1 MAEQR
6 QLNVIVSAVDR
17 LSKPAASMTKDMKT
31 LQAAGSAAADKLSE
45 RFALAGAAIVAA
57 FASSVRAASEF
68 QTTMNEVSTLVDTSV
83 VDMQAL
89 AEGVNEVA
97 MATGQSAQTL
107 TKGLYQAISAGVD
120 AGEAIE
126 FLGVA
131 SRAAVAGVT
140 NVEVAV
146 DGMTSAINAWGM
158 SASDAQSVA
167 DSMFMA
173 VKGGKTTFEE
183 LSQSLFNIA
192 PAAAASKVKLE
203 EVNAALATMTAS
215 GVPTSVAATQL
226 RAALVG
232 LQRPSAELDAIFG
245 KLGYANAQA
254 AIEAKG
260 MGFALDAVRDA
271 SGGSAGRLQELL
283 GSVEAVA
290 AANVIAGTGAAKFAQ
305 EMEAQQNAAG
315 ATDEAF
321 GKMEIRGAQLRET
334 LAVLQREMG
343 NALLPTLNALA
354 GAAKPVAQAF
364 AWIAGTPVGAF
375 FGGLTALVGAA
386 AIGFYGLNKAVGFY
400 HESMGLVNTVL
411 EWYRA
416 RQVAGAAATDVAAGA
431 QARQAAVMNTKVVPA
446 FKAVAAAA
454 LVAYA
459 AIKTYQ
465 AAQEMTEKGE
475 DVREK
480 ADRLKAY
487 AAATGKTAELERA
500 RANVTAEDRV
510 RGAAILGGATGEDV
524 AAMRWMQHESARLR
538 ASGTEA
544 EKSAW
549 TRTMVQPDID
559 AEAKQMANQMK
570 RGEQVADRAKELAGE
585 APAAQTT
592 TAGAA
597 EAAQA
602 AAAAAIPSTS
612 SAVAAMPEAA
622 MDLWRS
628 MEGHLSRLADGLV
641 GAPSR
646 EGERVPNG
654 MGGIGAVGTR
664 RQVPGAGGPITVQ
677 LVMDSRVIAQ
687 QVIALERGR
696 AYGYP

>member
-1 MAEQR
+1 MAER

-17 LSKPAASMTKDMKT
+17 LSKPAASMTKDLKAIE
-31 LQAAGSAAADKLSE
+31 AAGRAAADTLQTRMMIAST
-45 RFALAGAAIVAA
+45 AVVAA
-57 FASSVRAASEF
+57 FAACAYAAADYGEQLVETSQKTGMAVEDLGALKYAAEQSGVGFDQMRLGLSRMQRAAFDAAHGMKE
-68 QTTMNEVSTLVDTSV
+68 QADTF
-83 VDMQAL
+83 AL
-89 AEGVNEVA
+89 
-97 MATGQSAQTL
+97 
-107 TKGLYQAISAGVD
+107 
-120 AGEAIE
+120 
-126 FLGVA
+126 LGV
-131 SRAAVAGVT
+131 
-140 NVEVAV
+140 
-146 DGMTSAINAWGM
+146 
-158 SASDAQSVA
+158 SV
-167 DSMFMA
+167 
-173 VKGGKTTFEE
+173 
-183 LSQSLFNIA
+183 Q
-192 PAAAASKVKLE
+192 
-203 EVNAALATMTAS
+203 
-215 GVPTSVAATQL
+215 
-226 RAALVG
+226 
-232 LQRPSAELDAIFG
+232 
-245 KLGYANAQA
+245 
-254 AIEAKG
+254 
-260 MGFALDAVRDA
+260 DA
-271 SGGSAGRLQELL
+271 SGGMRSGTEIFRDIAESIAAMDDPTAQAALAMRVFGRSGAELL
-283 GSVEAVA
+283 PLLKSGGAGIDELMQRAEKLGLVMSDQAARDAEEFGDAIDDVKLSAKGVAIAIGEAALGTTEYAKKIAEAVGGVSTWIREHKTA
-290 AANVIAGTGAAKFAQ
+290 VQVIA
-305 EMEAQQNAAG
+305 
-315 ATDEAF
+315 
-321 GKMEIRGAQLRET
+321 
-334 LAVLQREMG
+334 AVSG
-343 NALLPTLNALA
+343 
-354 GAAKPVAQAF
+354 G
-364 AWIAGTPVGAF
+364 IAG
-375 FGGLTALVGAA
+375 L
-386 AIGFYGLNKAVGFY
+386 AIGMYGLNKAVGMVR
-400 HESMGLVNTVL
+400 ETMGLVNTVL

-465 AAQEMTEKGE
+465 AAQDMTEKGE

-524 AAMRWMQHESARLR
+524 AAMRWMQQESARLR

-585 APAAQTT
+585 APAAKTT

-654 MGGIGAVGTR
+654 IGGVGTVGTR